1 MAGNQTGTT
10 VAVTISKFALNGGA
24 AGVCLPACTRA
35 SCCWLV
41 FSVPEAGDEAC
52 GEACDHGEEHEGDQR
67 DEEAP
72 PGPSA
77 RAAAAAPASH
87 SQRLFPF
94 LARNLGSWPAGVIPL
109 RARGVSWFSSVG

>member
-1 MAGNQTGTT
+1 MARNQTGTT

-24 AGVCLPACTRA
+24 AGLCAGLRGWSCLPACTRA

-41 FSVPEAGDEAC
+41 FSVREAGDEAC
-52 GEACDHGEEHEGDQR
+52 GEACDHGEEDEGDQR

-87 SQRLFPF
+87 SQ
-94 LARNLGSWPAGVIPL
+94 
-109 RARGVSWFSSVG
+109 